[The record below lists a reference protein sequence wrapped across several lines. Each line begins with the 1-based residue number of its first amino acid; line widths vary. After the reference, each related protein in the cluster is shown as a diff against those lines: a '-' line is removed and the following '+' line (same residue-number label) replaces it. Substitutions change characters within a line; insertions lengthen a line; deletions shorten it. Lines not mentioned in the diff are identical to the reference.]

1 LGGAV
6 KIRDLLAAK
15 GDAVE
20 VTALDATIADVVDR
34 LTRLGIGALV
44 VTGTTGTV
52 DGIISE
58 RDVVRVVAAHGDG
71 ALARLVKDEM
81 SSPVTTCSPDD
92 EMTTLMSLMT
102 ERRIRHL
109 PVVEVGRLVGIVSIG
124 DVVKSRVDQL
134 ERDRREL
141 LEYVSAR

>member
-1 LGGAV
+1 V

-58 RDVVRVVAAHGDG
+58 RDVVRVLAAHGDK

-109 PVVEVGRLVGIVSIG
+109 PVVEAGRLVGIVSIG

>member
-1 LGGAV
+1 V
-6 KIRDLLAAK
+6 KIRDLLAVK

-20 VTALDATIADVVDR
+20 VTALDATIADVVAH

-58 RDVVRVVAAHGDG
+58 RDVVRVLATNGDG
-71 ALARLVKDEM
+71 ALAHLVKDEM

-92 EMTTLMSLMT
+92 DVTTLMGLMT

-109 PVVEVGRLVGIVSIG
+109 PVVELGRLVGIVSIG

>member
-1 LGGAV
+1 V

-15 GDAVE
+15 GGAVE
-20 VTALDATIADVVDR
+20 VTALDASIADVVAH

-58 RDVVRVVAAHGDG
+58 RDVVRVLATHGDG
-71 ALARLVKDEM
+71 ALRRLVRDEM

-92 EMTTLMSLMT
+92 EVTALMSLMT
-102 ERRIRHL
+102 ERRVRHL
-109 PVVEVGRLVGIVSIG
+109 PVVEAGRLVGLVSIG

>member
-1 LGGAV
+1 V
-6 KIRDLLAAK
+6 KIRDLLATK

-20 VTALDATIADVVDR
+20 VTALDATMADVVAH

-58 RDVVRVVAAHGDG
+58 RDVVRVLATHGDG
-71 ALARLVKDEM
+71 ALGRLVKDEM

-92 EMTTLMSLMT
+92 DVTALMSLMT
-102 ERRIRHL
+102 ERRVRHL
-109 PVVEVGRLVGIVSIG
+109 PVVEAGRLVGLVSIG

>member
-1 LGGAV
+1 M
-6 KIRDLLAAK
+6 KIRDLLASK
-15 GDAVE
+15 GGAVE
-20 VTALDATIADVVDR
+20 VIAAGSTVADVVAR
-34 LTRLGIGALV
+34 LASRSIGALV
-44 VTGTTGTV
+44 VSDGSGRA

-58 RDVVRVVAAHGDG
+58 RDVVRVLAAHGEAG
-71 ALARLVKDEM
+71 LARRVGDEM

-92 EMTTLMSLMT
+92 EVTSLMVLMT

-109 PVVEVGRLVGIVSIG
+109 PVVEGVRLVGIVSIG

-134 ERDRREL
+134 ERDRKEL

>member
-1 LGGAV
+1 M
-6 KIRDLLAAK
+6 KIRDLLATK

-20 VTALDATIADVVDR
+20 TIAADATIRDVVER

-58 RDVVRVVAAHGDG
+58 RDVVRVLGTHGDG
-71 ALARLVKDEM
+71 ALGRRVADEM
-81 SSPVTTCSPDD
+81 STPVTTSAPDD
-92 EMTTLMSLMT
+92 EVTSLMSRMT

-109 PVVEVGRLVGIVSIG
+109 PVVEAGRLVGIVSIG

-134 ERDRREL
+134 ERDRKEL

>member
-1 LGGAV
+1 M

-15 GDAVE
+15 GHAVE
-20 VTALDATIADVVDR
+20 VIALDATVADVVAT
-34 LTRLGIGALV
+34 LTRLGIGALIV
-44 VTGTTGTV
+44 SGSTGTV

-58 RDVVRVVAAHGDG
+58 RDVVRVLAVHGQT
-71 ALARLVKDEM
+71 ALSRRVGDEM

-92 EMTTLMSLMT
+92 DVTLLMSLMT

-109 PVVEVGRLVGIVSIG
+109 PVVEAGRLVGIVSIG

-134 ERDRREL
+134 ERDRKEL

>member
-1 LGGAV
+1 M
-6 KIRDLLAAK
+6 
-15 GDAVE
+15 VE
-20 VTALDATIADVVDR
+20 R
-34 LTRLGIGALV
+34 LTSLGIGALV
-44 VTGTTGTV
+44 VTGSTGTV

-58 RDVVRVVAAHGDG
+58 RDVVRVLAEHGQAALG
-71 ALARLVKDEM
+71 RLVPDEM

-92 EMTTLMSLMT
+92 EVTTLMARMT
-102 ERRIRHL
+102 ERRIRHV
-109 PVVEVGRLVGIVSIG
+109 PVVEAGRLVGIASIG

>member
-1 LGGAV
+1 V

-20 VTALDATIADVVDR
+20 VIALDATIADVVDR
-34 LTRLGIGALV
+34 LTSHGIGALV

-58 RDVVRVVAAHGDG
+58 RDVVRVLATHGDE
-71 ALARLVKDEM
+71 ALHRVVKDEM

-92 EMTTLMSLMT
+92 EVTTLMSLMT

-109 PVVEVGRLVGIVSIG
+109 PVVEAGRLVGIASIG

>member
-1 LGGAV
+1 M
-6 KIRDLLAAK
+6 KIRDLLATK

-20 VTALDATIADVVDR
+20 TIAGDATIGDVVAT

-44 VTGTTGTV
+44 VKGAAGSV

-58 RDVVRVVAAHGDG
+58 RDVVRALAAHGDE
-71 ALARLVKDEM
+71 ARQRLVRDEM
-81 SSPVTTCSPDD
+81 SSPVTTCGPEDD
-92 EMTTLMSLMT
+92 VTSLMSRMT

-109 PVVEVGRLVGIVSIG
+109 PVVEAGRLVGIVSIG

-134 ERDRREL
+134 ERDRKEL

>member
-1 LGGAV
+1 V
-6 KIRDLLAAK
+6 KIRDLLAVK

-20 VTALDATIADVVDR
+20 VIALDATIADVAGR

-58 RDVVRVVAAHGDG
+58 RDVVRALAAHGDG
-71 ALARLVKDEM
+71 CLHRSVKDEM

-92 EMTTLMSLMT
+92 EVTTLMSLMT

-109 PVVEVGRLVGIVSIG
+109 PVVEAGRLVGLVSIG

>member
-1 LGGAV
+1 M
-6 KIRDLLAAK
+6 KISDLLATK

-20 VTALDATIADVVDR
+20 VIDATATLAEAIRR
-34 LTRLGIGALV
+34 LQLHSIGALV
-44 VTGTTGTV
+44 VSSDSRSV

-58 RDVVRVVAAHGDG
+58 RDVVRMLASEGEAALRRFVGD
-71 ALARLVKDEM
+71 A
-81 SSPVTTCSPDD
+81 
-92 EMTTLMSLMT
+92 MTTPVATCRPSDEVVSLMSLMT
-102 ERRIRHL
+102 DRRIRHV
-109 PVVEVGRLVGIVSIG
+109 PVVAVGRLVGIVSIG

>member
-1 LGGAV
+1 M
-6 KIRDLLAAK
+6 KIRDLLATK

-20 VTALDATIADVVDR
+20 AIAADATIRDVVATLAR
-34 LTRLGIGALV
+34 MRIGALV
-44 VTGTTGTV
+44 VSGSTGTV

-58 RDVVRVVAAHGDG
+58 RDVVRVLDTHGDG
-71 ALARLVKDEM
+71 ALHRRVGDEM
-81 SSPVTTCSPDD
+81 SSPVTTCGPDD
-92 EMTTLMSLMT
+92 DVTTLMSLMT

-109 PVVEVGRLVGIVSIG
+109 PVVEAGRLVGIVSIG

>member
-1 LGGAV
+1 V
-6 KIRDLLAAK
+6 KIRDLLATK

-20 VTALDATIADVVDR
+20 VTALDATIADVVAH

-58 RDVVRVVAAHGDG
+58 RDVVRVLATHGDG
-71 ALARLVKDEM
+71 ALTRLVKDEM

-92 EMTTLMSLMT
+92 DVTTLMSLMT
-102 ERRIRHL
+102 ERRVRHL
-109 PVVEVGRLVGIVSIG
+109 PVVEAGRLVGLVSIG

>member
-1 LGGAV
+1 M
-6 KIRDLLAAK
+6 KIRDLLATK

-20 VTALDATIADVVDR
+20 SIALDGTVADVVAR
-34 LTRLGIGALV
+34 LTRLGIGALIV
-44 VTGTTGTV
+44 SGSTGTV

-58 RDVVRVVAAHGDG
+58 RDVVRVLAVHGHD
-71 ALARLVKDEM
+71 ALSRRVGDEM

-92 EMTTLMSLMT
+92 DVTSLMSLMT

-109 PVVEVGRLVGIVSIG
+109 PVVEAGRLVGIVSIG

-134 ERDRREL
+134 ERDRKEL